1 MKSAFLLVLFLLSA
15 VLTSCTSATT
25 TATPDAIESPLSL
38 SPLVVQE
45 ESPVV
50 TPPPP
55 APTPSGDLPVPTQDP
70 QMGSIE
76 GSVTMQGYPP
86 GTFLA
91 TLYLGDPTGAN
102 PVGAYI
108 SLDIETAVRGYVRPD
123 GTFVFPNVPPGTYA
137 ILAWTPGGAY
147 IVPDPSGE
155 PTWLIEVSESSRFD
169 TGHILVPAF
178 STQD

>member
-1 MKSAFLLVLFLLSA
+1 MKSAILLVLFLLSA
-15 VLTSCTSATT
+15 VLTSCTSPTT
-25 TATPDAIESPLSL
+25 TATPDTIESPLSL

-50 TPPPP
+50 TPLPPV
-55 APTPSGDLPVPTQDP
+55 PTTSEDLPIPTQDP
-70 QMGSIE
+70 HMGSIG
-76 GSVTMQGYPP
+76 GSITMQGYPP

-102 PVGAYI
+102 PVGAYV
-108 SLDIETAVRGYVRPD
+108 SLDIETAVRGYVKSD

-137 ILAWTPGGAY
+137 ILAWTPAGAY

-155 PTWLIEVSESSRFD
+155 STWLIEVSESGRFD
-169 TGHILVPAF
+169 TGHILVPALGI
-178 STQD
+178 QD